1 MKRIQFY
8 IIVLAACSLG
18 VGTVHCGWAQ
28 NLEGISK
35 QKPFKVSGSIGA
47 GATYY
52 SSNEPGLSR
61 PPYSWSVYG
70 SLTAQVYGISLPLSF
85 TVNQYGKSYS
95 QPFSQFGISP
105 TYKWA
110 KLHLGYR
117 YMQFSPLTYDGQSFR
132 GAGIELNP
140 KLFRFAAFYG
150 KLNKKV
156 NEDTSSGR
164 FVQPQFARTG
174 YGLKIGIG
182 NYSSYFDLIYLYAK
196 DDSASAKLI
205 NKQLI
210 TPQENSVLGTS
221 MKLTLL
227 KKIIFSSDI
236 AVSGLTQNF
245 GDSIPTKDSGVLAR
259 AFKRIGRTNESTL
272 VDWAGQ
278 SSLQLLLK
286 GYTTTIGYRIVRPGF
301 KSLGT
306 PYMLNDVALLNW
318 LNNFNLLSG
327 KLNITTTLSS
337 QHNNLKKT
345 LPTEM
350 QTLVGSISMNALL
363 SRQFNLNL
371 NYAGYRIRQK
381 DGTLRLTDS
390 TRLHQVIH
398 QVNLTPSFI
407 TSNTYHSHSVS
418 ANAGYMLLD
427 DKNPLSTRSSSSNNS
442 SGSLSYTHGWV
453 KKSVG
458 LSLTGL
464 YNQYRQ
470 DTNYYRTL
478 GATIGGN
485 AALLKEKALSVQGAV
500 GYLLNQSSYG
510 NARNNLTFSFNAGYH
525 RQHHSLTLYANYVYT
540 PFNPINNIIYKQ
552 VAQAVATKNLAGG
565 ISYTYSF

>member
-1 MKRIQFY
+1 MKRTQFY
-8 IIVLAACSLG
+8 ITILLTAVVLA
-18 VGTVHCGWAQ
+18 GTAHCGWAQ
-28 NLEGISK
+28 NLEGINK

-52 SSNEPGLSR
+52 NSNEPGLSR

-70 SLTAQVYGISLPLSF
+70 SLTPQVYGIALPISF

-174 YGLKIGIG
+174 YGIKLGVG
-182 NYSSYFDLIYLYAK
+182 NYSNYFDLIYLHAK
-196 DDSASAKLI
+196 DDSASVKFI
-205 NKQLI
+205 NKQQI

-221 MKLTLL
+221 LRLTIL
-227 KKIIFSSDI
+227 KKIIFTNDI
-236 AVSGLTQNF
+236 AISGLTQNSA
-245 GDSIPTKDSGVLAR
+245 DSIPLKDSSTLVRL
-259 AFKRIGRTNESTL
+259 FNKIGRTNESTIA
-272 VDWAGQ
+272 DWASQ

-306 PYMLNDVALLNW
+306 PYMLNDIALLNW

-327 KLNITTTLSS
+327 KLNITTTISS

-350 QTLVGSISMNALL
+350 QTQVGTLGVNTML
-363 SRQFNLNL
+363 SRKINLNL
-371 NYAGYRIRQK
+371 NYSGYRIRQK
-381 DGTLRLTDS
+381 DGTLQLTDS
-390 TRLHQVIH
+390 TRLHQIIH
-398 QVNLTPSFI
+398 QVNLTPSFT
-407 TSNTYHSHSVS
+407 TSNAYHSNSVS
-418 ANAGYMLLD
+418 ASGGYMLLN
-427 DKNPLSTRSSSSNNS
+427 DKNPVSTRSSSSNNRS
-442 SGSLSYTHGWV
+442 ASLSYTHGWV

-470 DTNYYRTL
+470 DTNYYRTM

-485 AALLKEKALSVQGAV
+485 AAMLQEKALTLQGAV
-500 GYLLNQSSYG
+500 GYLINRSSYG
-510 NARNNLTFSFNAGYH
+510 NARNNITFSFNAGYH
-525 RQHHSLTLYANYVYT
+525 RQHHSLNLYANYVYT

-565 ISYTYSF
+565 ISYNYSF